1 MKFDSFSRCFSLLP
15 DIWKLKGKKD
25 FLEKKGQVFIVL
37 APFLVKRKQQD
48 KTEIKLM
55 NNLPNDPMMLFSAIN
70 MYLRDTYPSLDA
82 LCSDMQIDRK
92 ELTEKLAAAGFEY
105 NAEQN
110 KFW

>member
-1 MKFDSFSRCFSLLP
+1 MLFFAS
-15 DIWKLKGKKD
+15 WYMEVEGQKG
-25 FLEKKGQVFIVL
+25 FFIEKGQDFIVL

-48 KTEIKLM
+48 KTKIMFM

-92 ELTEKLAAAGFEY
+92 KLTEKLAAAGFEY

>member
-1 MKFDSFSRCFSLLP
+1 MEAEGQ
-15 DIWKLKGKKD
+15 KG
-25 FLEKKGQVFIVL
+25 FFIEKGAGLHCPCPLFGEK
-37 APFLVKRKQQD
+37 KQQD

>member
-1 MKFDSFSRCFSLLP
+1 
-15 DIWKLKGKKD
+15 
-25 FLEKKGQVFIVL
+25 
-37 APFLVKRKQQD
+37 
-48 KTEIKLM
+48 M

-82 LCSDMQIDRK
+82 LCSDMQIDRT